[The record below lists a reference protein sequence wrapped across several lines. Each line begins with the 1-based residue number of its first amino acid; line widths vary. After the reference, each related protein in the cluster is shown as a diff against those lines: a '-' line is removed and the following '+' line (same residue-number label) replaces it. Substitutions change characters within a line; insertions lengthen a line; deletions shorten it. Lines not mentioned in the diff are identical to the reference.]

1 MENLEQRTVEELKR
15 GYCYDREQG
24 CYYCLEC
31 GERFEEGEIFCL
43 GGRFFEAGRAVKAH
57 CRLAH
62 GSRLEAVLAGESK
75 YLALT
80 AGQQELLRALAA
92 GLTDAQIAQKSG
104 TALSTVRHQRFS
116 LREKAKRAKLYL
128 AVYELAMEGKAEMD
142 NLIPIHG
149 GAKMI
154 DDRYM
159 ITEEERQKI
168 LGNVFSSLEPLKLKV
183 LSAKEK
189 KKIVIL
195 TKIVEQFEE
204 GRNYTEPEVNEI
216 LMGIYPDYV
225 SLRRHLIEYGFMER
239 TPDGGRYWK
248 KR

>member
-1 MENLEQRTVEELKR
+1 MENLEQRTVEELKQ
-15 GYCYDREQG
+15 GYRYDGEERCYL
-24 CYYCLEC
+24 CLEC
-31 GERFEEGEIFCL
+31 GERFEEGEVFCL
-43 GGRFFEAGRAVKAH
+43 EGRFFEAERAAEAH

-62 GSRLEAVLAGESK
+62 GSRLEALLTGETK
-75 YLALT
+75 YLSLT
-80 AGQQELLRALAA
+80 PGQQELLRALAA

-104 TALSTVRHQRFS
+104 TVLSTVRHQRFS

-128 AVYELAMEGKAEMD
+128 AAYELAMEGKEGAD
-142 NLIPIHG
+142 SLIPIHG

-195 TKIVEQFEE
+195 TKIIEQFEE
-204 GRNYTEPEVNEI
+204 GRDYTEPEVNEI
-216 LMGIYPDYV
+216 LSDIYPDYV
-225 SLRRHLIEYGFMER
+225 SLRRHLIEYGVMDR

>member
-1 MENLEQRTVEELKR
+1 
-15 GYCYDREQG
+15 
-24 CYYCLEC
+24 
-31 GERFEEGEIFCL
+31 
-43 GGRFFEAGRAVKAH
+43 
-57 CRLAH
+57 
-62 GSRLEAVLAGESK
+62 
-75 YLALT
+75 
-80 AGQQELLRALAA
+80 
-92 GLTDAQIAQKSG
+92 
-104 TALSTVRHQRFS
+104 
-116 LREKAKRAKLYL
+116 
-128 AVYELAMEGKAEMD
+128 
-142 NLIPIHG
+142 
-149 GAKMI
+149 MI

>member
-1 MENLEQRTVEELKR
+1 MENLEQRTVEELKQ
-15 GYCYDREQG
+15 GYRYDGEERCYL
-24 CYYCLEC
+24 CLEC
-31 GERFEEGEIFCL
+31 GERFEEGEVFFL
-43 GGRFFEAGRAVKAH
+43 EGRFFEAERAAEVH

-62 GSRLEAVLAGESK
+62 GSRLEALLTGETK
-75 YLALT
+75 YLSLT
-80 AGQQELLRALAA
+80 PGQQELLRALAA
-92 GLTDAQIAQKSG
+92 GLTDAQIAAKSG
-104 TALSTVRHQRFS
+104 TVLSTVRHQRFS

-128 AVYELAMEGKAEMD
+128 AAYELAMEGKEGAD
-142 NLIPIHG
+142 SLIPIHG

-195 TKIVEQFEE
+195 TKIIEQFEE
-204 GRNYTEPEVNEI
+204 GRDYTEPEVNEI
-216 LMGIYPDYV
+216 LSDIYPDYV
-225 SLRRHLIEYGFMER
+225 SLRRHLIEYGFMDR

>member
-1 MENLEQRTVEELKR
+1 MLFR
-15 GYCYDREQG
+15 
-24 CYYCLEC
+24 
-31 GERFEEGEIFCL
+31 
-43 GGRFFEAGRAVKAH
+43 
-57 CRLAH
+57 
-62 GSRLEAVLAGESK
+62 S
-75 YLALT
+75 
-80 AGQQELLRALAA
+80 
-92 GLTDAQIAQKSG
+92 
-104 TALSTVRHQRFS
+104 
-116 LREKAKRAKLYL
+116 KRAKLYL

-204 GRNYTEPEVNEI
+204 GRDYTEPEVNEI